1 MKDYYAILGIKKG
14 ASLKE
19 IKKAY
24 KEMVKKWHPDFHPND
39 PDGLKQI
46 KDINEA
52 YEVLANSKKRQRYHQ
67 RVREDEM
74 DYYRRMAYATHEDHP
89 FSAYFLRFR
98 DRSGMEERTGENS
111 KKIKDE

>member
-1 MKDYYAILGIKKG
+1 MKDYYAILGVKEG

-39 PDGLKQI
+39 PDGLEKI

-52 YEVLANSKKRQRYHQ
+52 YDILADSKRRQSYHQ
-67 RVREDEM
+67 RVRQQEM
-74 DYYRRMAYATHEDHP
+74 DYLRQMPNAIHEDHP
-89 FSAYFLRFR
+89 FFAYFLRFR
-98 DRSGMEERTGENS
+98 DMSGMEEKTGENS
-111 KKIKDE
+111 KKNKR